1 VFDRA
6 EEYQAVAKLC
16 GELASLGL
24 NIGLSDAR
32 PAVVIWVKGTSSVY
46 VTLDVS
52 GEFFEWG
59 KPQARHPIG
68 DPAGAASQ
76 LAKHVKARQDAGRE
90 EA

>member
-1 VFDRA
+1 VFDRD
-6 EEYQAVAKLC
+6 EEYQAVALLC
-16 GELASLGL
+16 RELAKLGL

-46 VTLDVS
+46 VTLDVA

-59 KPQARHPIG
+59 KPEARHPVG
-68 DPAGAASQ
+68 DPVGAAAQ
-76 LAKHVKARQDAGRE
+76 LAQDVKARLSAGCD